1 MWYSRH
7 LVHPSASVLT
17 AVRGCRIRISVFA
30 TTSWADIHRLLT
42 IITST
47 CQKIKVHGIKP
58 TAFDESLL
66 ERCDA
71 VDDLLE
77 EQSRAVNQQLI
88 EFIKALRINLH
99 SHQDE
104 VDSSAEVVEAASQG
118 LRKYGIGPC
127 SARWYY
133 GSFDSFIR
141 LEHRLA
147 RLYPSL
153 LAQSGKCRGK
163 YLFAFPHRLS
173 S

>member
-1 MWYSRH
+1 M
-7 LVHPSASVLT
+7 
-17 AVRGCRIRISVFA
+17 
-30 TTSWADIHRLLT
+30 
-42 IITST
+42 
-47 CQKIKVHGIKP
+47 P

-66 ERCDA
+66 ERCDT

-77 EQSRAVNQQLI
+77 EQSCAVNQQLL
-88 EFIKALRINLH
+88 EFIEALRIKPEIR
-99 SHQDE
+99 QGE
-104 VDSSAEVVEAASQG
+104 IDSSAEVVEAASQG
-118 LRKYGIGPC
+118 LQKYGIGPC

-141 LEHRLA
+141 LEQRLA

-163 YLFAFPHRLS
+163 CLFAVPHRPS

>member
-1 MWYSRH
+1 M
-7 LVHPSASVLT
+7 
-17 AVRGCRIRISVFA
+17 RISVFA

-42 IITST
+42 IITSI
-47 CQKIKVHGIKP
+47 CQKVKVHGVRP

-66 ERCDA
+66 DRCDP

-77 EQSRAVNQQLI
+77 EQSRLVNQQLQ
-88 EFIKALRINLH
+88 EFIEALRIKLH
-99 SHQDE
+99 SHQGE
-104 VDSSAEVVEAASQG
+104 IESSAEVVEAASQG
-118 LRKYGIGPC
+118 LQKYGIGPC

-141 LEHRLA
+141 LEQRLA

-153 LAQSGKCRGK
+153 LAQSGKCKGE
-163 YLFAFPHRLS
+163 YFSTVPHPPS